1 MKMWNMKKILIIT
14 GIVLLISIAP
24 LQPINAQIP
33 IAEIIKAGI
42 KKVIKAVDLKIQR
55 LQNKT
60 IWLQNAQKTL
70 ENKMSKLKL
79 TEISDGAKSK
89 RNYTLN
95 ILMFWSK
102 KQNELY
108 AKYFDELWKVKN
120 AISSYQAVR
129 DIIKK
134 QVQLVQEYA
143 KAFNLSKQDKN
154 FTADELN
161 YMQKVYT
168 GILDESIKNID
179 QIQLVISAFAT
190 QMTDAKRL
198 EIIHAA
204 GNNIEQNI
212 TDLRQFNQQ
221 NITISLQRSKE
232 KNDIDVVKKLYG
244 LE

>member
-1 MKMWNMKKILIIT
+1 MKKILIIA
-14 GIVLLISIAP
+14 GIVLSIIIVP
-24 LQPINAQIP
+24 VQHINAQIP
-33 IAEIIKAGI
+33 ISEIIKAAVT
-42 KKVIKAVDLKIQR
+42 KVIKAVDLKIQR

-79 TEISDGAKSK
+79 TQIRDWA
-89 RNYTLN
+89 
-95 ILMFWSK
+95 K
-102 KQNELY
+102 KQKELY
-108 AKYFDELWKVKN
+108 SKYFDELWKVKN

-134 QVQLVQEYA
+134 QVQLVQEYS

-179 QIQLVISAFAT
+179 QIQLVIDAFAT

-198 EIIHAA
+198 EIIHTA

-221 NITISLQRSKE
+221 NIIISLQRSKE

-244 LE
+244 IE

>member
-1 MKMWNMKKILIIT
+1 MKKLFVIT
-14 GIVLLISIAP
+14 GIILFFNLASV
-24 LQPINAQIP
+24 QQVQAQIP
-33 IAEIIKAGI
+33 IVEIIKAAV

-79 TEISDGAKSK
+79 TEISD
-89 RNYTLN
+89 
-95 ILMFWSK
+95 WSK
-102 KQNELY
+102 KQKEMY
-108 AKYFDELWKVKN
+108 AKYFDELWKAKN

-154 FTADELN
+154 FTIDELD

-179 QIQLVISAFAT
+179 QIQLVLNAFAT

-198 EIIHAA
+198 EIIHTA

-221 NITISLQRSKE
+221 NIIISLQRSKE
-232 KNDIDVVKKLYG
+232 KNDIDVARKLYG

>member
-1 MKMWNMKKILIIT
+1 MWSMKKILIII
-14 GIVLLISIAP
+14 GIVLSISIAP
-24 LQPINAQIP
+24 VQHTNAQIP
-33 IAEIIKAGI
+33 ILEIIKAAV

-79 TEISDGAKSK
+79 TEISD
-89 RNYTLN
+89 
-95 ILMFWSK
+95 WSK
-102 KQNELY
+102 KQKELY

-134 QVQLVQEYA
+134 QVQLVQEYS

-154 FTADELN
+154 FTADEIN
-161 YMQKVYT
+161 YMLKVYT

-179 QIQLVISAFAT
+179 QIQLVINAFAT

-221 NITISLQRSKE
+221 NIIISLQRSKE

-244 LE
+244 IE